1 MDVPNDECEEEM
13 MEDIPSDEEG
23 PSQDDNDTKVFQ
35 RLLKDEAER
44 KKAAMEEIKGIATR
58 NKLRES

>member
-1 MDVPNDECEEEM
+1 MDVPNDECDEEIM
-13 MEDIPSDEEG
+13 DIASDEEG
-23 PSQDDNDTKVFQ
+23 PSQDDNDTHVFQ